1 MTGQRCWEIFSGR
14 RQQRHKKQGN
24 RPDIAAEQ
32 SDQGFD
38 DSVQPR

>member
-14 RQQRHKKQGN
+14 HRQRHKEQGN
-24 RPDIAAEQ
+24 RLVIAVEQ